1 MPPTTTPLNRCSQFC
16 RSLNSKGKTMANRVG
31 KWGGSLSVR
40 LPKNIVE
47 LLDIR
52 EKDFLRIRVCD
63 DNTIQ
68 IKTIKPVPAEVAG
81 MGAMATAEPDE
92 PMEW

>member
-1 MPPTTTPLNRCSQFC
+1 
-16 RSLNSKGKTMANRVG
+16 MANRVG

-68 IKTIKPVPAEVAG
+68 IKTITPVVAG
-81 MGAMATAEPDE
+81 MGTMAKAEPE
-92 PMEW
+92 EATEW

>member
-1 MPPTTTPLNRCSQFC
+1 
-16 RSLNSKGKTMANRVG
+16 MANRVG

-52 EKDFLRIRVCD
+52 EKDFLRICVCD
-63 DNTIQ
+63 DNIIQ
-68 IKTIKPVPAEVAG
+68 IKTIKSVLAEVAG
-81 MGAMATAEPDE
+81 MGAMVKAEPE
-92 PMEW
+92 EHTEW

>member
-1 MPPTTTPLNRCSQFC
+1 M
-16 RSLNSKGKTMANRVG
+16 G

-68 IKTIKPVPAEVAG
+68 IKTIKPVPTGVTG
-81 MGAMATAEPDE
+81 MVAMAKAESE
-92 PMEW
+92 EATEW

>member
-1 MPPTTTPLNRCSQFC
+1 M
-16 RSLNSKGKTMANRVG
+16 
-31 KWGGSLSVR
+31 SVR

-68 IKTIKPVPAEVAG
+68 IKTIKPVVAG
-81 MGAMATAEPDE
+81 MGTMAKAEPE
-92 PMEW
+92 EATEW

>member
-1 MPPTTTPLNRCSQFC
+1 
-16 RSLNSKGKTMANRVG
+16 MANRVG

-68 IKTIKPVPAEVAG
+68 IKTIRSVPAEVVG
-81 MGAMATAEPDE
+81 LGAMVKAEPE
-92 PMEW
+92 EHTEW

>member
-1 MPPTTTPLNRCSQFC
+1 
-16 RSLNSKGKTMANRVG
+16 MANRVG

-68 IKTIKPVPAEVAG
+68 IKTIKPVLAEVAG
-81 MGAMATAEPDE
+81 MSATVKAEPE
-92 PMEW
+92 EATEW

>member
-1 MPPTTTPLNRCSQFC
+1 M
-16 RSLNSKGKTMANRVG
+16 
-31 KWGGSLSVR
+31 SVR

-81 MGAMATAEPDE
+81 LGPMVKAEPEE
-92 PMEW
+92 PTEW

>member
-1 MPPTTTPLNRCSQFC
+1 
-16 RSLNSKGKTMANRVG
+16 MANRVG

-68 IKTIKPVPAEVAG
+68 IKTIRSVPAEVVG
-81 MGAMATAEPDE
+81 LGAMVEAEPE
-92 PMEW
+92 EHTEW

>member
-1 MPPTTTPLNRCSQFC
+1 M
-16 RSLNSKGKTMANRVG
+16 
-31 KWGGSLSVR
+31 SVR

-63 DNTIQ
+63 GNTIRITA
-68 IKTIKPVPAEVAG
+68 IKSAPAEVAG
-81 MGAMATAEPDE
+81 MGAMVKAEPE
-92 PMEW
+92 EATEW

>member
-1 MPPTTTPLNRCSQFC
+1 
-16 RSLNSKGKTMANRVG
+16 MANRVG

-68 IKTIKPVPAEVAG
+68 IKTIRSVPAEVVG
-81 MGAMATAEPDE
+81 LGAMVKAEPE
-92 PMEW
+92 EATEW

>member
-1 MPPTTTPLNRCSQFC
+1 
-16 RSLNSKGKTMANRVG
+16 MASSRVG
-31 KWGGSLSVR
+31 RWGGSLSVR

-52 EKDFLRIRVCD
+52 EKDYLRIRVCD

-68 IKTIKPVPAEVAG
+68 IKTVKPVPAEVAG
-81 MGAMATAEPDE
+81 TSPMVKAEPE
-92 PMEW
+92 EATQW

>member
-1 MPPTTTPLNRCSQFC
+1 M
-16 RSLNSKGKTMANRVG
+16 
-31 KWGGSLSVR
+31 SVR

-81 MGAMATAEPDE
+81 LGTMVKAEPEE
-92 PMEW
+92 PTEW

>member
-1 MPPTTTPLNRCSQFC
+1 
-16 RSLNSKGKTMANRVG
+16 MANRVG

-68 IKTIKPVPAEVAG
+68 IKTIKPVSAEVPG
-81 MGAMATAEPDE
+81 LVDMAKAEPEE

>member
-1 MPPTTTPLNRCSQFC
+1 MV
-16 RSLNSKGKTMANRVG
+16 NRVG

-47 LLDIR
+47 LLGIR
-52 EKDFLRIRVCD
+52 EKDLLRIRLCD

-68 IKTIKPVPAEVAG
+68 IKTIKPLAADSGTNPVVKITIDE
-81 MGAMATAEPDE
+81 AT
-92 PMEW
+92 EW

>member
-1 MPPTTTPLNRCSQFC
+1 M
-16 RSLNSKGKTMANRVG
+16 
-31 KWGGSLSVR
+31 SVR

-68 IKTIKPVPAEVAG
+68 IKTIKPVPVEVAG
-81 MGAMATAEPDE
+81 MVAMVKAEPE
-92 PMEW
+92 EATEW

>member
-1 MPPTTTPLNRCSQFC
+1 M
-16 RSLNSKGKTMANRVG
+16 
-31 KWGGSLSVR
+31 SVR

-68 IKTIKPVPAEVAG
+68 IKTIKPVPADIAG
-81 MGAMATAEPDE
+81 ASPMVNTEPEEAT
-92 PMEW
+92 EW

>member
-1 MPPTTTPLNRCSQFC
+1 
-16 RSLNSKGKTMANRVG
+16 MANRVG

-68 IKTIKPVPAEVAG
+68 IKTIRSVSAEVVG
-81 MGAMATAEPDE
+81 LGAMVKAEPE
-92 PMEW
+92 EHTEW

>member
-1 MPPTTTPLNRCSQFC
+1 M
-16 RSLNSKGKTMANRVG
+16 
-31 KWGGSLSVR
+31 SVR
-40 LPKNIVE
+40 LPKNIIE

-68 IKTIKPVPAEVAG
+68 IKTIKSVPAEVAG
-81 MGAMATAEPDE
+81 MGAMVKAEPE
-92 PMEW
+92 EATEW

>member
-1 MPPTTTPLNRCSQFC
+1 
-16 RSLNSKGKTMANRVG
+16 MANRVG

-68 IKTIKPVPAEVAG
+68 IKTIKSVPAEVAG
-81 MGAMATAEPDE
+81 MGAMVKAETEEAT
-92 PMEW
+92 EW

>member
-1 MPPTTTPLNRCSQFC
+1 
-16 RSLNSKGKTMANRVG
+16 MASSRVG
-31 KWGGSLSVR
+31 RWGGSLSVR

-47 LLDIR
+47 LLGIR

-68 IKTIKPVPAEVAG
+68 IKTVKPVPAEVAG
-81 MGAMATAEPDE
+81 TSPMVKDE
-92 PMEW
+92 PEGATEW

>member
-1 MPPTTTPLNRCSQFC
+1 M
-16 RSLNSKGKTMANRVG
+16 
-31 KWGGSLSVR
+31 SVR

-68 IKTIKPVPAEVAG
+68 IKTIRSVPAEVVG
-81 MGAMATAEPDE
+81 LGAMVKAEPE
-92 PMEW
+92 EHTEW

>member
-1 MPPTTTPLNRCSQFC
+1 M
-16 RSLNSKGKTMANRVG
+16 
-31 KWGGSLSVR
+31 SVR

-68 IKTIKPVPAEVAG
+68 IKTIKSVPAAVAG
-81 MGAMATAEPDE
+81 MGAMVKAEPE
-92 PMEW
+92 EATEW